1 MVNAVAEAIQY
12 AHDHGIIHRDLKPA
26 NVLLDAHG
34 HPRVTDFG
42 LAKLV
47 NGDSHLTDTG
57 QVLGT
62 PSYMPPEQAAGQSAR
77 VGVPADVYALG
88 AILYSLLTGR
98 PPFRSDTPFQTLVR
112 VLEEEP
118 PALRS
123 IARTV
128 PRDLETICLK
138 CLRKEPHRRYGSAR
152 ELADDLQRYLAGE
165 PILARPLGPVGRVRR
180 WARRRPALAVTLVA
194 LVVFYANH
202 LVSAYALRA
211 ADERGAF
218 QWFVTS
224 LVILWAAG
232 ATTFQYL
239 TRWFRNGRVLIYG
252 WATMDLL
259 LFTGFLAVADGPSSS
274 LLLGYPLLIAGT
286 ALRFRI
292 GLIWFITGLSVAA
305 YVGLALDAYW
315 YRPHLATTA
324 HDAVPF
330 VLGLGVIGLIQHL
343 IFRHIRRGDEPAAG
357 LPLHRPD
364 ARRHEAEPG
373 KTLTRK

>member
-1 MVNAVAEAIQY
+1 M
-12 AHDHGIIHRDLKPA
+12 HS
-26 NVLLDAHG
+26 
-34 HPRVTDFG
+34 
-42 LAKLV
+42 
-47 NGDSHLTDTG
+47 DSQLTDTG

-62 PSYMPPEQAAGQSAR
+62 P
-77 VGVPADVYALG
+77 
-88 AILYSLLTGR
+88 I
-98 PPFRSDTPFQTLVR
+98 
-112 VLEEEP
+112 
-118 PALRS
+118 
-123 IARTV
+123 
-128 PRDLETICLK
+128 
-138 CLRKEPHRRYGSAR
+138 
-152 ELADDLQRYLAGE
+152 
-165 PILARPLGPVGRVRR
+165 
-180 WARRRPALAVTLVA
+180 
-194 LVVFYANH
+194 VFYANH
-202 LVSAYALRA
+202 LISAYALRA